1 MPLYKEG
8 INVGGVGVIADGI
21 YGLDKFIGDFDTD
34 TDEII
39 ATAATVGFAAP
50 LEIRADQIT
59 LVGKTARYSDTF
71 VSDLQSSP
79 EDRKSFNQLSSEG
92 IGSLVSVPGYF
103 DEENVKGGTIFG
115 LANSGIRPADPSIFK
130 DEAGESLDAFVFVDE
145 QNRNRYPARD
155 GSDRPGGIEGNRLT
169 VEEVQILLNEAIGI
183 ANKSRAQIRVPVG
196 TPARVTV
203 TVVDT
208 NGEIVGM
215 AN

>member
-1 MPLYKEG
+1 M
-8 INVGGVGVIADGI
+8 
-21 YGLDKFIGDFDTD
+21 
-34 TDEII
+34 
-39 ATAATVGFAAP
+39 
-50 LEIRADQIT
+50 
-59 LVGKTARYSDTF
+59 
-71 VSDLQSSP
+71 
-79 EDRKSFNQLSSEG
+79 
-92 IGSLVSVPGYF
+92 
-103 DEENVKGGTIFG
+103 
-115 LANSGIRPADPSIFK
+115 
-130 DEAGESLDAFVFVDE
+130 FVDE

-215 AN
+215 ARTRDGPVFGADVSIQKARTAFLWDWKAVERQPKF